1 MVPFSAGAAA
11 ALLAENEAGSQA
23 WWQRI
28 AEIGTPIVEETSDAS
43 RLKLTFFWRDPQG
56 NKIASS
62 ICRVY
67 LDING
72 VTNHHSFSPVSL
84 KRLPGSDIWTGSV
97 QQASDWRGSYS
108 LIPIGEAQL
117 PPEPKGTPE
126 QQCNQ
131 QRAWWRSLFPF
142 AIADPLN
149 PCAPHGNARGVRL
162 SGIHLPEALSQ
173 QAWLA
178 VDAGRAPE
186 VDEKRFRLEWHST
199 RLGNRR
205 RCWLWRPEEAE
216 EAEEADLPL
225 VVVLDGQNWAISMS
239 LLPVLEQQSRQG
251 DLPAAAWL
259 MIDAIDD
266 VTRSRELA
274 CNADFWL
281 AVQEELLPLAKKIVP
296 FTDDPASTVV
306 AGQSYGG
313 LAALYAGLNWPQR
326 FGCVLTQSGSFWWPN
341 MKFMTHYEA
350 REQHEKGY
358 LTQQVSRRPNAVPL
372 RIFQEAGLLE
382 QDILF
387 VNQQMRQA
395 LLEAGHKVHYRSYH
409 GGHDVLC
416 WRGGLT
422 NGVCWL
428 LGQHLMQ
435 TRQPDPKAA
444 AFN

>member
-1 MVPFSAGAAA
+1 MPYSSGAAA
-11 ALLAENEAGSQA
+11 ALLAKNEAGSA
-23 WWQRI
+23 IWWQQI
-28 AEIGTPIVEETSDAS
+28 ARIGTPIVEETPGESW
-43 RLKLTFFWRDPQG
+43 LKLTFLWRDPQG
-56 NKIASS
+56 DETTSS

-72 VTNHHSFSPVSL
+72 VTDHHSFSPVSL
-84 KRLPGSDIWTGSV
+84 ERLTGSDIWMASV

-108 LIPIGEAQL
+108 LIPISKAQL
-117 PPEPKGTPE
+117 PPQAKGTPE
-126 QQCNQ
+126 QRRRQ
-131 QRAWWRSLFPF
+131 QREWWRSLFPF

-162 SGIHLPEALSQ
+162 SGIHLPDALSQ
-173 QAWLA
+173 QAWHE

-186 VDEKRFRLEWHST
+186 VDEKHFRFEWNSV

-205 RCWLWRPEEAE
+205 RCWLWRPAEAQ
-216 EAEEADLPL
+216 EAALPL

-239 LLPVLEQQSRQG
+239 LLPVLEQQTRQG

-266 VTRSRELA
+266 ATRSRELA
-274 CNADFWL
+274 CNADFWI
-281 AVQEELLPLAKKIVP
+281 AVEEELLPLAKKIAP
-296 FTDDPASTVV
+296 FTNDPALTVV

-313 LAALYAGLNWPQR
+313 LAALYAGLYWPQR

-358 LTQQVSRRPNAVPL
+358 LIQQVSRRPNAVPL

-395 LLEAGHKVHYRSYH
+395 LLEAGHNVHYRRYH
-409 GGHDVLC
+409 GGHDLLC

-422 NGVCWL
+422 DGVRWL
-428 LGQHLMQ
+428 LGQQLMQ
-435 TRQPDPKAA
+435 THYKAA
-444 AFN
+444 AFD

>member
-1 MVPFSAGAAA
+1 MPYSSGAAA
-11 ALLAENEAGSQA
+11 ALLAKKEAGSPT
-23 WWQRI
+23 WWQQI
-28 AEIGTPIVEETSDAS
+28 ARIGTPIMEETPGES
-43 RLKLTFFWRDPQG
+43 RLKLTFLWRDPQG
-56 NKIASS
+56 DETTSS

-72 VTNHHSFSPVSL
+72 VTDHHSFSPVSL
-84 KRLPGSDIWTGSV
+84 ERLTGSDIWMASV

-108 LIPIGEAQL
+108 LIPISKAQL
-117 PPEPKGTPE
+117 PPQAKGTPE
-126 QQCNQ
+126 QRRRQ
-131 QRAWWRSLFPF
+131 QREWWRSLFPV

-162 SGIHLPEALSQ
+162 SGIHLPDALSQ
-173 QAWLA
+173 QAWHE

-186 VDEKRFRLEWHST
+186 VDEKHFRFEWNSV

-205 RCWLWRPEEAE
+205 RCWLWRPA
-216 EAEEADLPL
+216 EADLPL

-239 LLPVLEQQSRQG
+239 LLPVLEQQTRQG

-266 VTRSRELA
+266 ATRSRELA
-274 CNADFWL
+274 CNADFWI
-281 AVQEELLPLAKKIVP
+281 AVEEELLPLAKKIAP
-296 FTDDPASTVV
+296 FTNDPALTVV

-313 LAALYAGLNWPQR
+313 LAALYAGLYWPQR

-358 LTQQVSRRPNAVPL
+358 LIQQVSRQPNAVPL

-395 LLEAGHKVHYRSYH
+395 LLEAGHNVHYRSYH
-409 GGHDVLC
+409 GGHDLLC

-422 NGVCWL
+422 DGVRWL
-428 LGQHLMQ
+428 LGQQLMQ
-435 TRQPDPKAA
+435 THYKAA
-444 AFN
+444 AFD

>member
-23 WWQRI
+23 WWQLI
-28 AEIGTPIVEETSDAS
+28 AEIGTPLVEETSDES

-186 VDEKRFRLEWHST
+186 VDEKPFRLEWNSM

-205 RCWLWRPEEAE
+205 RCWLWRPE

-239 LLPVLEQQSRQG
+239 LLPVLEQQTRQG

-281 AVQEELLPLAKKIVP
+281 AVQEELLPLAKEIVP

-326 FGCVLTQSGSFWWPN
+326 FGCVLSQSGSFWWPN

-422 NGVCWL
+422 DGVCWL

-435 TRQPDPKAA
+435 TRQLDSKAA

>member
-117 PPEPKGTPE
+117 PPQPKGTPE

-186 VDEKRFRLEWHST
+186 VDEKRFRLEWNST

-205 RCWLWRPEEAE
+205 RCWLWRPEK
-216 EAEEADLPL
+216 AEEADLPL

-239 LLPVLEQQSRQG
+239 LLPVLEQQTRQG

-281 AVQEELLPLAKKIVP
+281 AVQEELLPLAKEIVP

-326 FGCVLTQSGSFWWPN
+326 FGCVLSQSGSFWWPN

-422 NGVCWL
+422 DGVCWL

>member
-23 WWQRI
+23 WWQLI

-117 PPEPKGTPE
+117 PPQPKGTPE

-186 VDEKRFRLEWHST
+186 VDEKRFRLEWNST

-205 RCWLWRPEEAE
+205 RCWLWRPE

-239 LLPVLEQQSRQG
+239 LLPVLEQQTRQG

-266 VTRSRELA
+266 VTRSREQA

-281 AVQEELLPLAKKIVP
+281 AVQEELLPLAKEIAP

-422 NGVCWL
+422 DGVCWL

>member
-1 MVPFSAGAAA
+1 VPYSSGAAA
-11 ALLAENEAGSQA
+11 ALLAKNEAGSA
-23 WWQRI
+23 IWWQQI
-28 AEIGTPIVEETSDAS
+28 ARVGTPIVEETPGES
-43 RLKLTFFWRDPQG
+43 RLKLTFLWRDPQG
-56 NKIASS
+56 DETTSS

-72 VTNHHSFSPVSL
+72 VTDHHSFSPVSL
-84 KRLPGSDIWTGSV
+84 ERLTGSDIWMASV

-108 LIPIGEAQL
+108 LIPISKAQL
-117 PPEPKGTPE
+117 PPQAKATPE
-126 QQCNQ
+126 QRRRQ
-131 QRAWWRSLFPF
+131 QREWWRSLFPF

-162 SGIHLPEALSQ
+162 SGIHLPDALSQ
-173 QAWLA
+173 QAWHE
-178 VDAGRAPE
+178 VDTGRAPE
-186 VDEKRFRLEWHST
+186 VDEKHFRFEWNSV

-205 RCWLWRPEEAE
+205 RCWLWRPAEAQ
-216 EAEEADLPL
+216 EADLPL

-239 LLPVLEQQSRQG
+239 LLPVLEQQTRQG

-266 VTRSRELA
+266 ATRSRELA
-274 CNADFWL
+274 CNADFWI
-281 AVQEELLPLAKKIVP
+281 AVEEELLPLAKKIAP
-296 FTDDPASTVV
+296 FTNDPALTVV

-313 LAALYAGLNWPQR
+313 LAALYAGLYWPQR

-358 LTQQVSRRPNAVPL
+358 LIQQVSRQPNAVPL

-395 LLEAGHKVHYRSYH
+395 LLEAGHKVHYRSYN
-409 GGHDVLC
+409 GGHDLLC

-422 NGVCWL
+422 DGVRWL
-428 LGQHLMQ
+428 LGQQLMQ
-435 TRQPDPKAA
+435 THYKAA
-444 AFN
+444 AFD